1 MRYQIEI
8 IKKNRKWI
16 CLYICLGVF
25 CAFLTNFKA
34 NFFQKVVDGLADRS
48 ISLRLIL
55 FYGVILIIEFLANYL
70 DNYPDNKLKFGIYL
84 DFKLLA
90 LKKVSHIDYLAY
102 QKLGTGQLVQQIE
115 NGAAAGRDILCEFWF
130 RLLRELIPTILF
142 SIYFIIRISI
152 PVTAAILGGYAVVFL
167 TTNLLLKALYRM
179 KEKILTNEEK
189 LNSFLV
195 RGILEVPI
203 FRMARQFSREIEKAK
218 EAEGEIV
225 ASKAKIKMIHE
236 AFFTVFALLVA
247 VLDVG
252 VLVYAWNSSTV
263 SVGTAV
269 ALLSLLNNAY
279 TPIAIFNVLYVQYKL
294 DKTAFHRYESFLFLK
309 DDPQLEKG
317 RSLETCRGEIKVQ
330 NLQFQYGNRQL
341 FDGLS
346 LTIRPG
352 EKVAF
357 VGESGS
363 GKSTLLKLLSGLV
376 KYEAGSLQIDGAELR
391 ELCLNDLYGH
401 ISYFS
406 QDSLVFDGTLR
417 ENIVFDQSVPEQ
429 DILSALDKVSL
440 TGLYSTMKDGLNT
453 QLGERGIVL
462 SGGERQRVA
471 LARLWFEKR
480 EITILDEAT
489 SALDNLTEE
498 KVIGEVVR
506 LLQGR
511 TLIAVTHKLNS
522 VIHFD
527 RIVVFRNGKV
537 TGQGTLEELLKTD
550 QYFLDLYQAN
560 VQ

>member
-1 MRYQIEI
+1 MRYQKEI
-8 IKKNRKWI
+8 IKKNRGWI
-16 CLYICLGVF
+16 CLYILFGVF

-34 NFFQKVVDGLADRS
+34 NFFQRVVDGLADHS
-48 ISLRLIL
+48 VPLGSIL
-55 FYGVILIIEFLANYL
+55 FYGGILIVEFLANYL
-70 DNYPDNKLKFGIYL
+70 DNYPENKLKHGIYL

-90 LKKVSHIDYLAY
+90 LKKVSHIDYLEY
-102 QKLGTGQLVQQIE
+102 QKLGAGQLVQRIE

-130 RLLRELIPTILF
+130 RLFRELIPTILF
-142 SIYFIIRISI
+142 SIYFIFRISA
-152 PVTAAILGGYAVVFL
+152 PVTAVILGGYAVVFL

-189 LNSFLV
+189 LNRFLV

-203 FRMARQFSREIEKAK
+203 FRMARQFSREIGKAE

-225 ASKAKIKMIHE
+225 ASKAKMKMIHE

-252 VLVYAWNSSTV
+252 VLVYAWSSGVV
-263 SVGTAV
+263 SVGSAV

-294 DKTAFHRYESFLFLK
+294 DKIAFQRYESFLSLR

-317 RSLETCRGEIKVQ
+317 RALETCRGEIEIR
-330 NLQFQYGNRQL
+330 NLRFQYGDRQL
-341 FDGLS
+341 FDNLN
-346 LTIRPG
+346 LTIHPG

-363 GKSTLLKLLSGLV
+363 GKSTLLKLLSGFV
-376 KYEAGSLQIDGAELR
+376 KYEAGSIQIDGAELQA
-391 ELCLNDLYGH
+391 LCLNDLYGH

-417 ENIVFDQSVPEQ
+417 ENIVFDQNVPEQ

-440 TGLYSTMKDGLNT
+440 TGLYRTMKDGLNT
-453 QLGERGIVL
+453 QLGERGVVL

-471 LARLWFEKR
+471 LARLWFERR

-498 KVIGEVVR
+498 KVMGEAVK

-511 TLIAVTHKLNS
+511 TLIAVAHKLNS

-527 RIVVFRNGKV
+527 RIVVFRNGKI
-537 TGQGTLEELLKTD
+537 TGQGTFEKLLKTD
-550 QYFLDLYQAN
+550 PYFLELYQAN